1 MKQFQVL
8 ALLLAP
14 FALMSGPVLAQ
25 GSHPLR
31 FVIVPKVVHPW
42 FDKVNNGAQAAAA
55 DLSRLTGRKIEI
67 EYRAPQHADVV
78 EQNDIIER
86 AIATRPDGIVVDL
99 LDEKGNRAVLDEA
112 LGQKIP
118 VTVFDSVAPAGMN
131 LTSIGND
138 FCEQARIASERLVS
152 LMGGKGEVAIMMGV
166 PTAPNHAIRARCH
179 QAVFK
184 QYPSIKV
191 VATGID
197 NDSIETAQKQ
207 AAAIMEAHPDLKGW
221 VACDASGPVGIGQAI
236 REAGKSGKVIEVGMD
251 NLTDMLQLIKDG
263 VADSSSSTKPE
274 MQGYWAV
281 VSMWQQALGQKTPKF
296 IDTGIA
302 VITKD
307 NLQDYMQ
314 ASTH

>member
-8 ALLLAP
+8 AFLLAP

-55 DLSRLTGRKIEI
+55 DLSKLTGRKIEI

-86 AIATRPDGIVVDL
+86 AIATQPDGIVVDL

-184 QYPSIKV
+184 QYPGIKV